1 MQNLIAYSICG
12 EYISS
17 AIQAGGLPI
26 VSANGKDLGPNLIR
40 VGFVEVTG
48 ALQKG
53 DVAIIQAIDGHPY
66 GHACMYD
73 GKTWY
78 SDFKQN
84 SMYPGPGYRKVKPS
98 YKIYRHL

>member
-1 MQNLIAYSICG
+1 MIMQNLIAYSICG

-53 DVAIIQAIDGHPY
+53 DVAIIQAIDSLHCKSPCT
-66 GHACMYD
+66 HL
-73 GKTWY
+73 
-78 SDFKQN
+78 
-84 SMYPGPGYRKVKPS
+84 YPHKRLDVGGR
-98 YKIYRHL
+98 